1 LTWED
6 KVHSFRPFSFG
17 PTIKRY
23 GMTFA
28 HRPLLL
34 SVILTLPVCLPV
46 CNVFA
51 QVNGSGIL
59 DPSRRV
65 DSLDTPGSRSSLR
78 DTEEEVRS
86 QLEEENRFAPPS
98 AGDTDIGEQLILKE
112 AIRQRPF
119 RVLVDVNIFS
129 TDNVGNT
136 PSSGEQSDSF
146 LVSSLQ
152 AGWQP
157 RLAGLWFA
165 DVEISQSVYRYD
177 IFDVLDFE
185 VFEAGANFARIFPR
199 FGNIVVYAGPQFQ
212 YITNNSFQDEL
223 LTSSSIEGGVQKI
236 VLLDRR
242 NSIHIGATVDWG
254 LSSNVDEV
262 FRREVT
268 AEAAWRFKIMRDL
281 IFTPSV
287 RYTYYDYTRVPRDDE
302 MAVAELNVTWMP
314 TRWMEVAVSGSHIS
328 NDSNLE
334 LFDFD
339 TNTFGAS
346 LGVKLRF

>member
-1 LTWED
+1 MRLSVALFLGT
-6 KVHSFRPFSFG
+6 
-17 PTIKRY
+17 TTTRY
-23 GMTFA
+23 GMISA

-34 SVILTLPVCLPV
+34 SVILALAVSLPVTT
-46 CNVFA
+46 VFS
-51 QVNGSGIL
+51 QVNGSGLL

-65 DSLDTPGSRSSLR
+65 DTLDTPGNRSPLR

-98 AGDTDIGEQLILKE
+98 AGDRDIGEQLILKE

-119 RVLVDVNIFS
+119 RVLADVNVFS

-136 PSSGEQSDSF
+136 PSSGRESDSF
-146 LVSSLQ
+146 LASRVQ
-152 AGWQP
+152 VGWQP

-177 IFDVLDFE
+177 TFDVLDFE
-185 VFEAGANFARIFPR
+185 VFEAGATFARIFPR

-212 YITNNSFQDEL
+212 HITNNSFQDEL
-223 LTSSSIEGGVQKI
+223 LTGSSLQGGVQKI
-236 VLLDRR
+236 FLLDRR
-242 NSIHIGATVDWG
+242 NSIHIGAMMDWD
-254 LSSNVDEV
+254 LSGDVDEV
-262 FRREVT
+262 FRNEVT
-268 AEAAWRFKIMRDL
+268 AEVAWRFKIMRDL
-281 IFTPSV
+281 ILTPSV
-287 RYTYYDYTRVPRDDE
+287 RHTYYDYTRVSRDDA
-302 MAVAELNVTWMP
+302 MTIAELNMTWMP

-334 LFDFD
+334 IFDFE

-346 LGVKLRF
+346 LEVKLRF